1 MFTAVKFID
10 ILYVIVGLHHTLAIY
25 LHLVPL
31 AVGLMSLNMSENF
44 KLCTKSLQ
52 GCFFFLRDWLVL
64 HLVLHLRVGH
74 VTLSTMVYI
83 CIQNKLI

>member
-52 GCFFFLRDWLVL
+52 GCFFF
-64 HLVLHLRVGH
+64 
-74 VTLSTMVYI
+74 
-83 CIQNKLI
+83 